1 MTTTLQSLVISKFTG
16 CKPATRLILK
26 YYRDTWEW
34 GDTPRSHATYTRKGL
49 TNINAHQ
56 FSKAVHRTRA
66 NKLPPP
72 TQWTNITIFLRTT
85 WTNVK

>member
-34 GDTPRSHATYTRKGL
+34 GDTPRSHATYTSC
-49 TNINAHQ
+49 Q
-56 FSKAVHRTRA
+56 
-66 NKLPPP
+66 
-72 TQWTNITIFLRTT
+72 IFL
-85 WTNVK
+85 

>member
-34 GDTPRSHATYTRKGL
+34 GDSPRSHATYTSC
-49 TNINAHQ
+49 Q
-56 FSKAVHRTRA
+56 
-66 NKLPPP
+66 
-72 TQWTNITIFLRTT
+72 IFLEIFPSL
-85 WTNVK
+85 